1 MEIPLDIGTI
11 LIGLV
16 FILVTLLWI
25 RSRRPADLPPG
36 PRTLPI
42 IGNLKTLLEG
52 DLLTVANLQRKKNG
66 PMFSLSIGPHWVI
79 FVNGYDALKEVFVK
93 HGDVFS
99 DRPDVY
105 YARHIKKLKGMFLF
119 P

>member
-1 MEIPLDIGTI
+1 
-11 LIGLV
+11 
-16 FILVTLLWI
+16 
-25 RSRRPADLPPG
+25 
-36 PRTLPI
+36 
-42 IGNLKTLLEG
+42 
-52 DLLTVANLQRKKNG
+52 
-66 PMFSLSIGPHWVI
+66 MFSLSIGPHWVI
-79 FVNGYDALKEVFVK
+79 FVNGYDALKEVFAK